1 MIVSA
6 VADPTAFGPSG
17 ITDELAKRE
26 AISFLNGIIA
36 NGVLLDEPTKELLRL
51 ALGEVSRLSTNM
63 GQRIELLLVEIRK
76 QHKKFVV
83 TCDQTRWQQ
92 QTTSAST
99 IPEKCA
105 AVAATLKADVIVT
118 QPTHLVAVQTA
129 IGAAVEVCLLTD
141 TSQSSYE
148 TSRIRLIQIHKPL
161 DELSLAE
168 VEEFVGRALKY
179 ASTIRFFDYRMIG
192 SVRRTA
198 NYVAGIQFFVSVW
211 EKWCVIGDA
220 GSRQIEL
227 YTVGN
232 TTTQSGYLN
241 GADADALLASH
252 IQIPLSSAIRATVVR
267 FVKEDRDPAIFHA
280 RGFEARQRAY
290 TIDPGFDAM
299 GVNGA
304 IRRCLLKSDLAAES
318 HFADCRKLKTLP

>member
-26 AISFLNGIIA
+26 AIAFLNGIIA

-51 ALGEVSRLSTNM
+51 AIEQGSQLGTNM
-63 GQRIELLLVEIRK
+63 GQRIQLLLVEILK
-76 QHKKFVV
+76 QHKKYVV
-83 TCDQTRWQQ
+83 TCDETRWKQHA
-92 QTTSAST
+92 TST
-99 IPEKCA
+99 IPEKCV

-118 QPTHLVAVQTA
+118 QPTHLTVIQTA
-129 IGAAVEVCLLTD
+129 MSATVEVCLLKD
-141 TSQSSYE
+141 TSQSNYE
-148 TSRIRLIQIHKPL
+148 ASRIRLIQIPKPL
-161 DELSLAE
+161 DELSPAE

-179 ASTIRFFDYRMIG
+179 ATTIRFFDYRMIG
-192 SVRRTA
+192 SVKRTA
-198 NYVAGIQFFVSVW
+198 NYLAGIQFFTILW
-211 EKWCVIGDA
+211 EKCCVIGDA
-220 GSRQIEL
+220 DTRQIEL

-241 GADADALLASH
+241 GTDADALLKQH
-252 IQIPLSSAIRATVVR
+252 IEDPLSVSTRARVLR
-267 FVKEDRDPAIFHA
+267 FVKEDRLPAIFHA

-290 TIDPGFDAM
+290 TLDPGFDAM
-299 GVNGA
+299 GVKGA
-304 IRRCLLKSDLAAES
+304 IRRCLLKPDLAAES